1 MIVDFF
7 EYIFKLNIFCKR
19 FRNFL
24 EFFLFFIDG
33 IVIFKSVLFEEKNIF
48 IKLLINFVLFNLKL
62 IIVILK

>member
-24 EFFLFFIDG
+24 EFFLFLIDG

>member
-19 FRNFL
+19 FMNFL

-33 IVIFKSVLFEEKNIF
+33 IVIFKSVLFEGKKYFYKIVNKFCF
-48 IKLLINFVLFNLKL
+48 I
-62 IIVILK
+62 

>member
-48 IKLLINFVLFNLKL
+48 IKLLINFVLFN
-62 IIVILK
+62 

>member
-33 IVIFKSVLFEEKNIF
+33 IVIFKSVLFEEKIYFYKIVNKFCF
-48 IKLLINFVLFNLKL
+48 I
-62 IIVILK
+62 